1 VPALNEPFG
10 KQRIQSIDILRGVI
24 MLIMALDHTRDFF
37 YFAGPTIDPTDMAT
51 TTPMLFFTRW
61 ITHFCASNFVFLSG
75 VSAYLAGTRRT
86 KSELSAFLIK
96 RGLWLV
102 VVEVVIVSFATSLNP
117 HYRFLFLQVLW
128 TIGLSLV
135 ILGLLV
141 RAPLK
146 VIAIIG
152 TLIFFGHDILDYIQ
166 LPKTGTAAAL
176 LKLIL
181 IAKGTVLR
189 ITHAHAV
196 LGQFA
201 LIPWT
206 GVMLLGYVFGSLY
219 KSSFDAQRR
228 RKILLYTGVAMLTL
242 FLVFRYFNIYGD
254 PSPWAVQRNGT
265 FTFLSFLNVSKSPPS
280 LLFLCMTIGPG
291 LIVLS
296 LTEHIQ
302 NKLTAIF
309 IVYGSVPFFY
319 YVLHFY
325 IIRAVNIIVF
335 FAQGYSAKQIVDPTH
350 QNPFLFQPPHFGFN
364 LGGVYLVWLFVIAS
378 LYFPC
383 RWFSRYKKT
392 HKQWWLS
399 YL

>member
-1 VPALNEPFG
+1 VPALNEPSG

-37 YFAGPTIDPTDMAT
+37 YNAGPAVDPTDMAT

-86 KSELSAFLIK
+86 KSELSVFLVK

-128 TIGLSLV
+128 TIGLSMV

-141 RAPLK
+141 KARLK

-152 TLIFFGHDILDYIQ
+152 ALIFFGHDILDYLQ
-166 LPKTGTAAAL
+166 LPKTGVEATL
-176 LKLIL
+176 LKSIF

-189 ITHAHAV
+189 ITHAHAA

-219 KSSFDAQRR
+219 KSSFDARRR
-228 RKILLYTGVAMLTL
+228 RKILLYTGIATL
-242 FLVFRYFNIYGD
+242 AFFLVFRYFNIYGD
-254 PSPWAVQRNGT
+254 PSPWALQRNNT

-291 LIVLS
+291 LIALS
-296 LTEHIQ
+296 LTEHVQ
-302 NKLTAIF
+302 NKLTAIL
-309 IVYGSVPFFY
+309 IIYGTVPFFFY
-319 YVLHFY
+319 LLHLY
-325 IIRAVNIIVF
+325 IIRLLNIIVF
-335 FAQGYSAKQIVDPTH
+335 FAQGFGANQIVDPSH
-350 QNPFLFQPPHFGFN
+350 HNPFLFQPPHFGFN
-364 LGGVYLVWLFVIAS
+364 LWGVYLVWLLVIAL

-383 RWFSRYKKT
+383 RWFSRYKQT
-392 HKQWWLS
+392 HKQRWLS